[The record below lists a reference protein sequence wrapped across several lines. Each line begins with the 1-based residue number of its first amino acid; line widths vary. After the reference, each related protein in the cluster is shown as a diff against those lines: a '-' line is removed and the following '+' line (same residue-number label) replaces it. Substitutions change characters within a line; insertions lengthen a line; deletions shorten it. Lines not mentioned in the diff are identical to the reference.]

1 MPACEHPRSTQSK
14 YRVLYLGDDLQF
26 IARFRETVDESV
38 YRLVGCADH
47 GSAEL
52 FLKSDIPY
60 DLMLID
66 HDWRGTEGLKL
77 AQLAHAQ
84 RHRKKMP
91 IMLLSAA
98 KLDQETEALAQKAG
112 IAECALKSSD
122 MGALLSQVIV
132 DE

>member
-1 MPACEHPRSTQSK
+1 MPAYEPPRLTESK
-14 YRVLYLGDDLQF
+14 FRVLYLGDDLQF
-26 IARFRETVDESV
+26 IARFREAVDESV
-38 YRLVGCADH
+38 YRLVGCADG

-60 DLMLID
+60 DLMLVD

-77 AQLAHAQ
+77 ARLSRSQ

-91 IMLLSAA
+91 IVIVSGG
-98 KLDQETEALAQKAG
+98 KVDQETKTLAEKAG
-112 IAECALKSSD
+112 VAECVLKSADLNELMSR
-122 MGALLSQVIV
+122 LII